1 MVLIGEFSPV
11 GNRKRE
17 DMGMDKN
24 DSLGMCIAKI
34 IGCVILICL
43 IASFSR
49 SCSRSDRNMVSI
61 KEGYCCDYDTQ
72 IIYIESYTGRY
83 GLETI
88 YTPYYNS
95 DGDLCKYDLESGN
108 WIPIE

>member
-1 MVLIGEFSPV
+1 MQVRFLPIHLTLIGEFSPV

-49 SCSRSDRNMVSI
+49 SCSRSDRNMVLSKRDI
-61 KEGYCCDYDTQ
+61 VMTMIRK
-72 IIYIESYTGRY
+72 
-83 GLETI
+83 
-88 YTPYYNS
+88 
-95 DGDLCKYDLESGN
+95 
-108 WIPIE
+108 